1 MQRCLGGPGKLFIM
15 ELRISGGNRYPMS
28 AQSCAV
34 LLSEMRVEA
43 SIMET
48 LNVVADPDWRVEP
61 GLILLLPS
69 CDRRDFVER
78 VWPTLK
84 RTYGLNCGWMDA
96 SVKGFRGCTENYC
109 RVTACPSR
117 STRALEANFETMD

>member
-1 MQRCLGGPGKLFIM
+1 MV

-28 AQSCAV
+28 ARSCAV
-34 LLSEMRVEA
+34 LLSQMRVEA

-48 LNVVADPDWRVEP
+48 QNVVADPDWHVEP
-61 GLILLLPS
+61 GLVLLLPS

-78 VWPTLK
+78 VWPALK
-84 RTYGLNCGWMDA
+84 RSYGLKCGWMDA

-109 RVTACPSR
+109 RATACPSR
-117 STRALEANFETMD
+117 RDRSPEVNFEAMD